1 MSPKQKKAFEL
12 RECPPHTAAKHALL
26 RRYLGAW
33 FPIIAR
39 WNKRVVHYDAF
50 AGPGEYLG
58 GAPGSPIIAL
68 ETLLDH
74 TAFSTMTGAE
84 FVFLFNEQDEGCAE
98 HLRER
103 VGDFQAAHQPW
114 PANVKIEINNSTFID
129 LTTEILDDIAKK
141 EAKLAPTFAFVD
153 PVGVK
158 ATPMAI
164 LKRLTDF
171 PKAEML
177 VYFANEASVR
187 WSGSGMIDQALAD
200 LFGTDDF
207 KGAATLEG
215 GKRSE
220 FLHDLY
226 KQRLHAECGF
236 PYVQSF
242 TMYDGRGKRVYDL
255 FYCTREPIGMNRM
268 KEAMWKLAPSGD
280 FTFRDQFANQEVIFG
295 DIVDT
300 RPLRQHLLEHFRGQ
314 AVTVDTIVD
323 HVVVATP
330 YVESHV
336 RRLTL
341 KPMQEAVLISS
352 PNQGRRGTFPKG
364 TIIQFPNA

>member
-1 MSPKQKKAFEL
+1 MSPRPKRAIEL

-39 WNKRVVHYDAF
+39 WNKRVLYFDAF
-50 AGPGEYLG
+50 AGPGEYRG
-58 GAPGSPIIAL
+58 GEPGSPIIAL
-68 ETLLDH
+68 QTLLEH
-74 TAFSTMTGAE
+74 SAFSTMSGTE
-84 FVFLFNEQDEGCAE
+84 FVFLFNEQDESCAANL
-98 HLRER
+98 HER
-103 VGDFQAAHQPW
+103 VADFQSEHQPW
-114 PANVKIEINNSTFID
+114 PVNVKVDITNSTFID
-129 LTTEILDDIAKK
+129 LTTEILDDISKK
-141 EAKLAPTFAFVD
+141 EARLAPTFAFVD

-187 WSGSGMIDQALAD
+187 WSGSGMIDQALED
-200 LFGTDDF
+200 LFGSDDF
-207 KGAATLEG
+207 KGAAELESG
-215 GKRSE
+215 ERSQ

-236 PYVQSF
+236 PYIQSF
-242 TMYDGRGKRVYDL
+242 TMYDDRGKRVYDL
-255 FYCTREPIGMNRM
+255 FYCTREPIGMSRM

-280 FTFRDQFANQEVIFG
+280 FTFHDRFANQEVIFA
-295 DIVDT
+295 DTVDT
-300 RPLRQHLLEHFRGQ
+300 APLRRHLLEHFRGQ
-314 AVTVDTIVD
+314 TVTIDAVVD

-330 YVESHV
+330 YIESHV
-336 RRLTL
+336 RTQTL
-341 KPMQEAVLISS
+341 KLMQQAGQLSS
-352 PNQGRRGTFPKG
+352 PTQKRKGTFPKG
-364 TIIQFPNA
+364 TIIQFPG